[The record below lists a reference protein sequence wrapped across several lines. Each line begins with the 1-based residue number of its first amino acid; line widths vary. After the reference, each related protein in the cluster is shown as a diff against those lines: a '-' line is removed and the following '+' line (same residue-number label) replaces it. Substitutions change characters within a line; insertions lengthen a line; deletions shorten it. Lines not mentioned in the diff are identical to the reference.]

1 MLQVLSVDALSQYSG
16 ELVLLHENSV
26 QWTKYCYKLAFIVQ
40 EIHNTG
46 SFCLITYGGH
56 PED

>member
-1 MLQVLSVDALSQYSG
+1 MLQVLSVLSQYSG
-16 ELVLLHENSV
+16 ELVLLHENSA

-46 SFCLITYGGH
+46 SFCLMSYRGH